1 MINRLKRKFVIA
13 ATVSMFLLMSVLV
26 LIMNTVNYLGLVSES
41 DEVLSVI
48 SQPNAPFFDG
58 QLPPKPGEMAP
69 FIPRGM
75 SMEVPFES
83 RYFVVTLSP
92 DGEVVQSDLTRIV
105 SVDEDVAG
113 TYIERAMNSR
123 NDRGFID
130 QFRYARIIDERGT
143 RLIFLDCGRRLDSFR
158 FFLMISIITGL
169 GGCVLVFFAF
179 LLTAGK
185 IVSPIAESY
194 EKQKRFISDAGHEIK
209 TPLTIINAN
218 LDLLESECGDGNGN
232 EELVDIRTQ
241 TKRLTKLTGDLIL
254 LSKMEES
261 ATPVQKVDT
270 PVSDL
275 VTETAG
281 TFRALASSLGLTY
294 LVDVEKN
301 ITISASP
308 DAIRQLL
315 SILLDNA
322 MKYVDRGGSVSLDL
336 HTQKHTHNLAH
347 NRAHKH
353 TYNRA
358 LKRSLLLTV
367 SNSTDYVIDAA
378 DLPNVFDRF
387 YRTDA
392 SRNSATGGHGI
403 GLSIAAAIVSAHGGE
418 IAASTETGHDFQ
430 ITVTLPM

>member
-1 MINRLKRKFVIA
+1 MIDRLKRKFVIA

-26 LIMNTVNYLGLVSES
+26 LIMNTVNYAGIVSES

-58 QLPPKPGEMAP
+58 QKPPKPGEMKP
-69 FIPRGM
+69 FIPHGM

-83 RYFVVTLSP
+83 RFFVVTLSP
-92 DGEVVQSDLTRIV
+92 DGEVMQSDLTRIV
-105 SVDEDVAG
+105 SVDEAAAAN
-113 TYIERAMNSR
+113 YIQRAMNSR
-123 NDRGFID
+123 RDHGFID
-130 QFRYARIIDERGT
+130 QFRFARISDARGT

-158 FFLMISIITGL
+158 HFLLISIITGL

-218 LDLLESECGDGNGN
+218 LDLLESECEGGNGH
-232 EELVDIRTQ
+232 EELSDIRTQ

-261 ATPVQKVDT
+261 STPIQKTDT

-275 VTETAG
+275 TLETAG
-281 TFRALASSLGLTY
+281 TFRALASSLN
-294 LVDVEKN
+294 VDYSINVEKN
-301 ITISASP
+301 ITINASP

-322 MKYVDRGGSVSLDL
+322 MKYVNRGGSVSLDL
-336 HTQKHTHNLAH
+336 NTRK
-347 NRAHKH
+347 K
-353 TYNRA
+353 
-358 LKRSLLLTV
+358 SLLLTV
-367 SNSTDYVIDAA
+367 FNTTDYVINAE

-387 YRTDA
+387 YRADA

-403 GLSIAAAIVSAHGGE
+403 GLSIAAAIVSAHAGT
-418 IAASTETGHDFQ
+418 ISASTKTGHDFQ
-430 ITVTLPM
+430 VTVTLPV